1 MANLVG
7 KVALITGGSS
17 GIGRATAVAF
27 AREGAI
33 VVVASRRNIEGEE
46 TVRLIKEAGG
56 EGCFIRTDVSQEAD
70 VKAMVEQ
77 TIATYDRLDFAFNN
91 AGVEQDATPL
101 MEQSSDDYDRIMAIN
116 VKGVWLCMKYEIAPM
131 LKQGSGAIVNM
142 SSLAGVVGVPQVPI
156 YTASKHAVLGLTK
169 AVALEYAKSGIR
181 VNAVCPG
188 AIDTEMFERFAGD
201 RQDIREHIMA
211 MHPMGRIA
219 QPEEIARAV
228 VWLCSDGA
236 SFITGHPLMLDGGFV
251 AA

>member
-1 MANLVG
+1 
-7 KVALITGGSS
+7 
-17 GIGRATAVAF
+17 
-27 AREGAI
+27 
-33 VVVASRRNIEGEE
+33 
-46 TVRLIKEAGG
+46 
-56 EGCFIRTDVSQEAD
+56 
-70 VKAMVEQ
+70 
-77 TIATYDRLDFAFNN
+77 
-91 AGVEQDATPL
+91 
-101 MEQSSDDYDRIMAIN
+101 
-116 VKGVWLCMKYEIAPM
+116 MKYEIAPM

-156 YTASKHAVLGLTK
+156 YTASKHAVLGLAK